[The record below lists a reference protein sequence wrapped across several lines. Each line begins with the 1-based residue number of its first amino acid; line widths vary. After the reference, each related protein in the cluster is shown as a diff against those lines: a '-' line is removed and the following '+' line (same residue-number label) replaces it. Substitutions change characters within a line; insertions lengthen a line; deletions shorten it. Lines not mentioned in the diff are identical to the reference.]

1 MKINPL
7 KEGAFTENTSGI
19 GVVTREMGKT
29 PHSGRAGAQPI
40 LTA

>member
-1 MKINPL
+1 MKTNPL
-7 KEGAFTENTSGI
+7 KEGALTGNPAGI
-19 GVVTREMGKT
+19 GTVAREVGKT